1 MPCGCFAALRS
12 LSHFFLLLPAFGQ
25 LLCPVCNFVHFVLRS
40 APLHPFVAS
49 RFASGHGIPPRR
61 FPAIPGGMRMPL
73 RKAIATI
80 LTGFHYAPLRPPF
93 TSVASSPL
101 AAFCCC
107 ARLAATGCV
116 AGHRWHIPALIRL
129 SLHATRYPFTVR
141 PSSRYRGTL
150 LYAPAGGTR
159 RQFRRASSI
168 ALTASSPA
176 PVWTSVPHRL
186 SFLWPQALLPCYSK
200 WTLFSKLEHFK
211 NFFQVLP
218 VRVQTRA
225 FWRFDRFLL
234 PGPAKYCHSY
244 NCS

>member
-1 MPCGCFAALRS
+1 MQPQQHFRLKTCKALLQLQCPAGAS
-12 LSHFFLLLPAFGQ
+12 L
-25 LLCPVCNFVHFVLRS
+25 
-40 APLHPFVAS
+40 
-49 RFASGHGIPPRR
+49 RFAVCHTFPPPSCVRAASVSCMPFR
-61 FPAIPGGMRMPL
+61 SFRSSFHSIAPL
-73 RKAIATI
+73 RKACATV

-129 SLHATRYPFTVR
+129 TPYATRYPFTLH

-150 LYAPAGGTR
+150 LSAPAGGTR
-159 RQFRRASSI
+159 RQLRRASSI

-186 SFLWPQALLPCYSK
+186 SFFGRRRYYLLPSCRTNTEITNK
-200 WTLFSKLEHFK
+200 
-211 NFFQVLP
+211 
-218 VRVQTRA
+218 
-225 FWRFDRFLL
+225 DRFF
-234 PGPAKYCHSY
+234 
-244 NCS
+244 